1 MHDVPRQKL
10 IALIKRHGT
19 FLSKDAKRCES
30 LLRDACGDEYKREV
44 FVLVYA
50 IKEGIPKDLLNRSP
64 SLSLD
69 DVFARLVQRL
79 HENLGL
85 DKTLAEW
92 VVQTWG
98 IVLEVKATSPVSAA
112 EQSNHSSITQSL
124 TKLGPSALK
133 VVSQLK
139 SKMSQPVT
147 QSQPQTEPAISLP
160 KQLERASLPQMP
172 KVTSQ
177 PQRLVS
183 KPVATSPSPT
193 VNPIKPLSPLNPI
206 DHIRLLWWVL
216 VTPQQLQAYRQVF
229 SEADEKR
236 VGQWLVSTLTWWP
249 LLVPTL
255 ASGIRL
261 SPYSANTSPAVYLGL
276 SALLL
281 GCWLLTAALRINE
294 RANMAIGF
302 ALSVGFI
309 VAVGIAFLIADV
321 VGNVEVFVV
330 VFAVTQMVALIV
342 ADRVVGGVESGVVL
356 VVMSGVVGGIAGGAA
371 GGVAGL
377 ISGGEALVVAVIV
390 LGIVGDAV
398 ENSLDN
404 GTTSWLARIAFLLL
418 VAAHLFLMGLYFFNW
433 FKL

>member
-1 MHDVPRQKL
+1 MHEFPRQKL
-10 IALIKRHGT
+10 RELIKRHGT
-19 FLSKDAKRCES
+19 FLSEDARRCES

-44 FVLVYA
+44 FVLIYA
-50 IKEGIPKDLLNRSP
+50 IKEGVPRDLLNRSP
-64 SLSLD
+64 SLPID
-69 DVFARLVQRL
+69 DVFARLVHRL
-79 HENLGL
+79 HDNLGL
-85 DKTLAEW
+85 DKRLAEW
-92 VVQTWG
+92 VVETWG
-98 IVLEVKATSPVSAA
+98 IVLGVNVTSPVSP
-112 EQSNHSSITQSL
+112 EQSAHSSMTQSL

-133 VVSQLK
+133 AVSQLK
-139 SKMSQPVT
+139 SKMSQSET
-147 QSQPQTEPAISLP
+147 QSQPQPVISLP
-160 KQLERASLPQMP
+160 KQLKRESQPQMP
-172 KVTSQ
+172 KVNSQ

-183 KPVATSPSPT
+183 KPVAVYQSPA

-216 VTPQQLQAYRQVF
+216 VRPQQLQVYRQVF

-236 VGQWLVSTLTWWP
+236 VGQWLASTLIWWP

-255 ASGIRL
+255 ASGMGL
-261 SPYSANTSPAVYLGL
+261 SPHSANALPAEVYLGL

-281 GCWLLTAALRINE
+281 GCWFLIGALRINE
-294 RANMAIGF
+294 WAKMAIGF
-302 ALSVGFI
+302 AVSVAFV
-309 VAVGIAFLIADV
+309 VAVGVAFLIAGV
-321 VGNVEVFVV
+321 VGNVVVFIA
-330 VFAVTQMVALIV
+330 VFAVTQVVALIV
-342 ADRVVGGVESGVVL
+342 ADRVVGGVESGVAL
-356 VVMSGVVGGIAGGAA
+356 VVMSGVVGGIAAGEW

-418 VAAHLFLMGLYFFNW
+418 VAAHLFLIGLYFFNW